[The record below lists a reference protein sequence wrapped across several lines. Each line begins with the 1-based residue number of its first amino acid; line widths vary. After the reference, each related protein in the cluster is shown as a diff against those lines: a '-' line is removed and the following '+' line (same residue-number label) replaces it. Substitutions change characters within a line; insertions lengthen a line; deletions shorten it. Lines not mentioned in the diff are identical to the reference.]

1 MFGKAI
7 EKMEENRN
15 LKGSITKTF
24 VECFSTPKVQ
34 ENDTFP
40 WDLEKI
46 NILTISLITEAKYS
60 KFWKLVKYMWYCKNC
75 KGKERLLD
83 VARSMD
89 LPGVPVGGAFSFF
102 RSLMRK
108 NNNI

>member
-1 MFGKAI
+1 
-7 EKMEENRN
+7 
-15 LKGSITKTF
+15 
-24 VECFSTPKVQ
+24 
-34 ENDTFP
+34 
-40 WDLEKI
+40 
-46 NILTISLITEAKYS
+46 
-60 KFWKLVKYMWYCKNC
+60 MWYCKNC

-89 LPGVPVGGAFSFF
+89 LPGVVVGGAFSFF